1 MPGHNPGKGLED
13 VDQGKELWRHTS
25 GEILMERENQKFS
38 KREKDTKK
46 KKTFKKKS
54 SLKLSNSH
62 ALPKFL
68 AFYFVVMPKT

>member
-1 MPGHNPGKGLED
+1 MQMPGHNPGKGLED

-38 KREKDTKK
+38 KGEKDTKK
-46 KKTFKKKS
+46 KKKNFKKKS

-68 AFYFVVMPKT
+68 AFCHDA

>member
-1 MPGHNPGKGLED
+1 MQMPGHNPGKGLED

-46 KKTFKKKS
+46 KK
-54 SLKLSNSH
+54 KL
-62 ALPKFL
+62 
-68 AFYFVVMPKT
+68 